1 MCQPGDVSARDG
13 RLGIV
18 PVVLHASTVHSI
30 STIQI
35 KLPHNHKQV
44 EPTVEMMYFELLK
57 RFNGELPLLHPLS
70 DMEIESSTLKKLIE
84 GQRSI
89 TEKLNESDISGLT
102 EAEQT
107 KYDRKKE
114 LKEDINELAD
124 TIKKASDMIMSQDL
138 VNMKRVMRR
147 LDLADRNDVP
157 TLKGKVAC
165 SISASDE
172 IMITEML
179 FSGLFNDIDAV
190 QTAAILSC
198 LIYTDSKGNEEGVAK
213 IAKDP
218 RLHVPFQAM

>member
-1 MCQPGDVSARDG
+1 MCQPGDPDLKDG

-35 KLPHNHKQV
+35 RLPHNHKQV
-44 EPTVEMMYFELLK
+44 ESTVEMMYFELLK
-57 RFNGELPLLHPLS
+57 RFKGSLPLLHPVS
-70 DMEIESSTLKKLIE
+70 DMEIESKTLKKLLE
-84 GQRSI
+84 AQEVVTAR
-89 TEKLNESDISGLT
+89 LNESTISGLT
-102 EAEQT
+102 EAQQGM
-107 KYDRKKE
+107 YDRKKE
-114 LKEDINELAD
+114 LKEQINELAD
-124 TIKKASDMIMSQDL
+124 SIKKASKMIMSGNL

-172 IMITEML
+172 IMVTEML
-179 FSGLFNDIDAV
+179 FSGLFNDLDAL

-198 LIYTDSKGNEEGVAK
+198 LIYTDGKGSEEGVTK
-213 IAKDP
+213 IAKEP
-218 RLHVPFQAM
+218 KLMVPF